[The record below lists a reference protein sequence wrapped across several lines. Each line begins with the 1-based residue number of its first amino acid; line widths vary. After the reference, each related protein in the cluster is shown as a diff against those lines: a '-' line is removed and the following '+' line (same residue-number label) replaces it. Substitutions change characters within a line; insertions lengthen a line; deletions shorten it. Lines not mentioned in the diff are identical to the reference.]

1 MRITTLVTLMIV
13 VAALALFV
21 GCDGTTGYYNIDG
34 DYTVGTVRFVYGG
47 NQTWTLYDVI
57 VTVDGGEDR
66 VYFSGLDSQN
76 RLWGYSGD
84 YDRTDERIVA
94 LDMPE
99 VDFGSEDQLDLR
111 LEFTSN
117 SRFEGVAI
125 NWVYDGNTLDDVGAA
140 NITGRE
146 TFIAS
151 AQARTVEATGDAQK
165 VRTFEPGQ

>member
-1 MRITTLVTLMIV
+1 LRISTLVALTLL
-13 VAALALFV
+13 VAAIFMV
-21 GCDGTTGYYNIDG
+21 GCDGTSGYYNIDG

-57 VTVDGGEDR
+57 VTVDSGEDR
-66 VYFSGLDSQN
+66 IYFFGLDSQN

-125 NWVYDGNTLDDVGAA
+125 NWVYDGATLDDVGAA
-140 NITGRE
+140 NIAGRE
-146 TFIAS
+146 TFIAA
-151 AQARTVEATGDAQK
+151 AQARTVAPTGVSDK
-165 VRTFEPGQ
+165 VRVFDEAQ

>member
-1 MRITTLVTLMIV
+1 MRITTLVALTLL
-13 VAALALFV
+13 VAAIFLV
-21 GCDGTTGYYNIDG
+21 GCDGTTGYNIDG

-57 VTVDGGEDR
+57 VTVDSTQDR
-66 VYFSGLDSQN
+66 IYFSGLDSQN

-84 YDRTDERIVA
+84 FDRTDDRIVA

-125 NWVYDGNTLDDVGAA
+125 NWVYDGITLDDVGAA
-140 NITGRE
+140 NIAGRE
-146 TFIAS
+146 TFIA
-151 AQARTVEATGDAQK
+151 AAEARIVQPTGISDK
-165 VRTFEPGQ
+165 VRVFDAAQ